1 MRPNAL
7 SLLFRAVSLSPA
19 MAQLVINV
27 HDIDEIGRDFTFPLT
42 RAWLEGALAGT
53 EVRPDLE
60 APEGELDLHVQRQ
73 GADIVLHGRLRGAI
87 VTECARCLGDAR
99 IPVDTAVGSLLT
111 ARGEAYR
118 PEPDEHELTPEEL
131 DREFFTGERI
141 VLDDMVREH
150 LLLEVPI
157 KPLCQEACPGIP
169 VPSHVAGPADLA
181 APVAEASEGGVD
193 PRLAPLLKLV
203 GKLEPSE
210 PDPTV
215 SATTE
220 PDPSE
225 PDPKE

>member
-1 MRPNAL
+1 
-7 SLLFRAVSLSPA
+7 

-27 HDIDEIGRDFTFPLT
+27 SDIDEIGRDFTFPLT

-53 EVRPDLE
+53 DVRPDLE

-87 VTECARCLGDAR
+87 VTECARCLGDAH

-118 PEPDEHELTPEEL
+118 PEPDEQELTPEEL

-157 KPLCQEACPGIP
+157 KPLCQEECPGIP
-169 VPSHVAGPADLA
+169 VPAHVAGPADLA
-181 APVAEASEGGVD
+181 APEAPSEGGVD

-203 GKLEPSE
+203 GKLEPTE
-210 PDPTV
+210 PTVLEPTEPDPTVLDPTV